1 MDAVRA
7 VMPEPYTITVEPFEV
22 GEPGPGQVL
31 LATEASGISPGT
43 ELAVYTGVH
52 QWLKDPTRAWPKFP
66 FVPGYSAVGRV
77 LRAGPGVAR
86 VKEGD
91 RVIWPGRHQSH
102 ALLDVEG
109 EAADIWPIAEHV
121 PASSAALLSLARF
134 PLSAL
139 VQSQRILGQAVAVLG
154 LGLIG
159 QITARLYSA
168 AGAFPVIGIDT
179 VAGRRARAEATYGVQ
194 AIDPAAGDALEQV
207 RAMLGG
213 ARPDVAVDATG
224 VPAAL
229 ADALRLVADGGQV
242 VLVGSPRGTIQSFD
256 TYWDLH
262 GRSVT
267 VTGAHG
273 SAIGVSARERFPFT
287 RGRALPLLVHF
298 LESGKLRL
306 DDLVTHAVDGR
317 ELGAMYRGLLDRRD
331 EFLGVAL
338 HWEGVTP

>member
-1 MDAVRA
+1 MQAIRT
-7 VMPEPYTITVEPFEV
+7 VMPEPYTITVETYEIGDP
-22 GEPGPGQVL
+22 EPNQVL
-31 LATEASGISPGT
+31 VAAEASGVSPGT

-66 FVPGYSAVGRV
+66 FVAGYSAVGRV
-77 LRAGPGVAR
+77 LKAGSGVTR
-86 VKEGD
+86 FKEGD
-91 RVIWPGRHQSH
+91 RVIWPGRHESH
-102 ALLDVEG
+102 ALVTSEG
-109 EAADIWPIAEHV
+109 ETADIWPIAEHV
-121 PASSAALLSLARF
+121 SASAASLLSLARF

-179 VAGRRARAEATYGVQ
+179 VAGRRARAEATYGVRTV
-194 AIDPAAGDALEQV
+194 DPSAGEALEQV
-207 RAMLGG
+207 RALLGG
-213 ARPDVAVDATG
+213 GRPDVVVDATG

-229 ADALRLVADGGQV
+229 ADALKLVADGGQV
-242 VLVGSPRGTIQSFD
+242 VLVGSPRGIIQNFD

-273 SAIGVSARERFPFT
+273 SAIGTGVRDRFPFT

-298 LESGKLRL
+298 LESGKLRI

-317 ELGAMYRGLLDRRD
+317 ELDAMYRGLLERRD

-338 HWEGVTP
+338 HWENVRA

>member
-1 MDAVRA
+1 MQALRT
-7 VMPEPYTITVEPFEV
+7 VMPEPYTITVEPFEI

-31 LATEASGISPGT
+31 LATEASGVSPGT

-52 QWLKDPTRAWPKFP
+52 QWLTDPTRAWPKFP

-77 LRAGPGVAR
+77 LQVGPGVTR
-86 VKEGD
+86 VQAGD

-102 ALLDVEG
+102 ALVDAEG

-121 PASSAALLSLARF
+121 SASSAALLSLARF

-179 VAGRRARAEATYGVQ
+179 VAGRRARAEATYGVRTV
-194 AIDPAAGDALEQV
+194 DPAGGDALEQL

-213 ARPDVAVDATG
+213 ARPDVVVDATG

-229 ADALRLVADGGQV
+229 ADALKLVADGGQV
-242 VLVGSPRGTIQSFD
+242 VLVGSPRGTIQNFD

-273 SAIGVSARERFPFT
+273 SAIGVVPREHFPFT

-317 ELGAMYRGLLDRRD
+317 ELDAMYRGLLERRD

-338 HWEGVTP
+338 HWGDAAP

>member
-1 MDAVRA
+1 
-7 VMPEPYTITVEPFEV
+7 MPEPYKIVVETYDVADPAPE
-22 GEPGPGQVL
+22 QVL
-31 LATEASGISPGT
+31 IAAEASGVSPGT

-66 FVPGYSAVGRV
+66 FVAGYSAVGRV
-77 LRAGPGVAR
+77 VKAGSAVTR
-86 VKEGD
+86 FKEGD
-91 RVIWPGRHQSH
+91 RVIWPGRHESH
-102 ALLDVEG
+102 ALVN
-109 EAADIWPIAEHV
+109 AAGDTVDIWPIADHV
-121 PASSAALLSLARF
+121 SASAASLLSLARF

-139 VQSQRILGQAVAVLG
+139 VQSQRILGQSVAILG

-168 AGAFPVIGIDT
+168 AGAFPVVGIDS
-179 VAGRRARAEATYGVQ
+179 VAGRRARAEATYGVRT
-194 AIDPAAGDALEQV
+194 IDPGAGDALEQI
-207 RAMLGG
+207 RAMLG
-213 ARPDVAVDATG
+213 ARPDVVVDATG

-242 VLVGSPRGTIQSFD
+242 VLVGSPRGIIQSFD

-273 SAIGVSARERFPFT
+273 SAIGTEVRDRFPFT
-287 RGRALPLLVHF
+287 RARALPLLVHF
-298 LESGKLRL
+298 LESGKLRI

-317 ELGAMYRGLLDRRD
+317 ELDAMYRGLLDRRD
-331 EFLGVAL
+331 EFLGVSL
-338 HWEGVTP
+338 HWGA

>member
-1 MDAVRA
+1 MQGIRA
-7 VMPEPYTITVEPFEV
+7 VMPEPYSVVVESYEV
-22 GEPGPGQVL
+22 PAPGPGQVL
-31 LATEASGISPGT
+31 VATEASGISPGT
-43 ELAVYTGVH
+43 ELAIYTGVH

-77 LRAGPGVAR
+77 VAVGPEVR
-86 VKEGD
+86 RFKEGD

-102 ALLDVEG
+102 AVVDAESP
-109 EAADIWPIAEHV
+109 EADIWPIAEHV
-121 PASSAALLSLARF
+121 SSSAAALLSLARF

-139 VQSQRILGQAVAVLG
+139 VQSSRILGQSVAVLG

-159 QITARLYSA
+159 QIAVRLYSA
-168 AGAFPVIGIDT
+168 AGAFPIVGIDT
-179 VAGRRARAEATYGVQ
+179 VAGRRARAEVTYGVRT
-194 AIDPAAGDALEQV
+194 IDPSASDPLEAIQGL
-207 RAMLGG
+207 LGG
-213 ARPDVAVDATG
+213 ARPDVVVDATG

-229 ADALRLVADGGQV
+229 QDALRLVADGGQV
-242 VLVGSPRGTIQSFD
+242 VLVGSPRGIIQQFD

-273 SAIGVSARERFPFT
+273 SAIGVNVRDRFPFT
-287 RGRALPLLVHF
+287 RARALPLLVHL

-317 ELGAMYRGLLDRRD
+317 ELDAMYRGLLDRRD
-331 EFLGVAL
+331 DFLGVAL
-338 HWEGVTP
+338 HWS

>member
-1 MDAVRA
+1 MQGVRA
-7 VMPEPYTITVEPFEV
+7 VMPEPYKIVVEEYEV
-22 GEPGPGQVL
+22 PAPGPGQVL

-66 FVPGYSAVGRV
+66 FVAGYSAVGRV
-77 LRAGPGVAR
+77 AAVGAGVTR
-86 VKEGD
+86 FKEGD

-102 ALLDVEG
+102 AVVDAETP
-109 EAADIWPIAEHV
+109 EADIWPIADHV
-121 PASSAALLSLARF
+121 AASSAALLSLARF

-139 VQSQRILGQAVAVLG
+139 VQSSRILGQAVAVLG

-159 QITARLYSA
+159 QITTRLYNA
-168 AGAFPVIGIDT
+168 AGAYPLIGIDA
-179 VAGRRARAEATYGVQ
+179 VAGRRVRAEATYGVRTV
-194 AIDPAAGDALEQV
+194 DPAEGDTLESV
-207 RAMLGG
+207 RDLLGG
-213 ARPDVAVDATG
+213 GRPDVVVDATG

-229 ADALRLVADGGQV
+229 QDALKLVTDGGQV
-242 VLVGSPRGTIQSFD
+242 VLVGSPRGIIQNFD

-273 SAIGVSARERFPFT
+273 SAIGLAPRERFPFT
-287 RGRALPLLVHF
+287 RGRALPLLVHL
-298 LESGKLRL
+298 LESGKLRI

-317 ELGAMYRGLLDRRD
+317 ELDSMYRGLLDRRD
-331 EFLGVAL
+331 DFLGVAL
-338 HWEGVTP
+338 HWS